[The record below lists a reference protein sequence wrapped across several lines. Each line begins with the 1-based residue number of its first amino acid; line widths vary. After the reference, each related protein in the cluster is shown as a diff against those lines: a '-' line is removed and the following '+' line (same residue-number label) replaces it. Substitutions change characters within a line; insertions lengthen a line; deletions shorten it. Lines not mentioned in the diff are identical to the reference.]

1 MQPYFEAELL
11 AGYLNSAFARK
22 GAKPQTA
29 LPLFLTTLDVFVIA
43 GITLVAVPL
52 LVVIIGVLVW
62 ARRRAS
68 YRPE

>member
-1 MQPYFEAELL
+1 MSDWAAGTWLNPPPAVTPDGDDLL
-11 AGYLNSAFARK
+11 VTAAAGSDLWQAWAW
-22 GAKPQTA
+22 
-29 LPLFLTTLDVFVIA
+29 IA

-62 ARRRAS
+62 TRRRAS